1 MRCPHCGKNIA
12 IPEKA
17 APLLDDSQMRAA
29 NAHEADWITRRLD
42 IAERAVVV
50 LQNEATDRAK
60 QIAEVRRENKRI
72 LEQVEVINLRAVKE
86 GSGYGG
92 PSGL

>member
-42 IAERAVVV
+42 TAERAVLV
-50 LQNEATDRAK
+50 LQNDAADRAK
-60 QIAEVRRENKRI
+60 QITDLRLAIKQLLASI
-72 LEQVEVINLRAVKE
+72 ALLEEATRGK
-86 GSGYGG
+86 
-92 PSGL
+92 

>member
-50 LQNEATDRAK
+50 LQNDARDRAK
-60 QIAEVRRENKRI
+60 QI
-72 LEQVEVINLRAVKE
+72 VELRAETKQLLASIALLE
-86 GSGYGG
+86 EATRGK
-92 PSGL
+92 